1 MQQFHVNTEKGT
13 LTSCTHPNG
22 HHNSKQ
28 SCPKTSRLNECM
40 ISVWYVLCI
49 LLQMHSIY
57 HINIFHHHMKN
68 GFIFN
73 PCTGRQRISNS
84 SQMKVTKMLLIVSSV
99 FVLLNLP
106 SYVLRVIS
114 FLWVNYSLWIC
125 CCYCRKKYYC
135 IVYYISWTFCCCYAA
150 GSSWY
155 SHCVAIHRS
164 TIFRYK
170 FRYQFCSILYERTK
184 FQVSNFD
191 GSFVLDMLNLLHI
204 DMFN

>member
-135 IVYYISWTFCCCYAA
+135 ILHIMNILLLLRCRIQLILSLCGNTSLNNFSLQIS
-150 GSSWY
+150 
-155 SHCVAIHRS
+155 V
-164 TIFRYK
+164 
-170 FRYQFCSILYERTK
+170 SILFYTVWADKISGEQFRWVVCVRYAQ
-184 FQVSNFD
+184 FIAYWYV
-191 GSFVLDMLNLLHI
+191 
-204 DMFN
+204 